1 MALEAKGFIEL
12 NDELSAL
19 ANELYA
25 DDRHHGRATT
35 YVLQSG
41 AMPIKTRMF
50 MNAMTDPKPV
60 TRKLVNSIRIY
71 RPIKRRKG
79 GWTIHIGIAK
89 SEDGAAYANP
99 VEYGHGGP
107 HPAPPH
113 PFVRPA
119 FDAGKDEA
127 YAEMKAALASAID
140 HRKRKG

>member
-1 MALEAKGFIEL
+1 MAIRFSGMIDLTNEL
-12 NDELSAL
+12 NAL
-19 ANELYA
+19 A
-25 DDRHHGRATT
+25 D
-35 YVLQSG
+35 VLNDGINHSG
-41 AMPIKTRMF
+41 DALQQALQAGAQPILTRMQR
-50 MNAMTDPKPV
+50 NALIDPKPK
-60 TRKLVNSIRIY
+60 TYKLANSI
-71 RPIKRRKG
+71 KVGKVVRRRNG
-79 GWTIHIGIAK
+79 GWSVPIGVTK
-89 SEDGAAYANP
+89 GTDGAAYANP